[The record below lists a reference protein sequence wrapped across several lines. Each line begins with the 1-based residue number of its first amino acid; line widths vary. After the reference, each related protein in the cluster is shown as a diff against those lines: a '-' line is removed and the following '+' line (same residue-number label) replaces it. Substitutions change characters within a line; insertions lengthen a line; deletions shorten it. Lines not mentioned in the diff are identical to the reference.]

1 MNQEQ
6 FLQELSTHLR
16 KLPEEERRDILY
28 DYEEHFRF
36 GLEEGKA
43 EAEIIKGLGSP
54 KAIAKEMLAL
64 YRFDEMKK
72 DPSASNITRAV
83 TSVVGLSLLNFIIVL
98 GPLIAMISF
107 IFSLW
112 IGGISSVIAPFLVVI
127 KILTGTFL
135 WLDIFVSITL
145 FGVGLLVCIGAY
157 YCTKWFK
164 NLCIRYVNWNLKMIR
179 GEK

>member
-1 MNQEQ
+1 MNKEQ
-6 FLQELSTHLR
+6 FLRELSGHLR
-16 KLPEEERRDILY
+16 KLPEEERKDILY
-28 DYEEHFRF
+28 DYGEHFQF
-36 GLEEGKA
+36 GLEEGKT
-43 EAEIIKGLGSP
+43 EAEIIQGLGSP

-83 TSVVGLSLLNFIIVL
+83 MAAIGLSLLNFIIVL
-98 GPLIAMISF
+98 GPLVAIVSF

-112 IGGISSVIAPFLVVI
+112 VGGVVSVVAPLLVVI

-135 WLDIFVSITL
+135 WLDIFVSIT
-145 FGVGLLVCIGAY
+145 FVGVGLLLCIVAY

-164 NLCIRYVNWNLKMIR
+164 NFCVGYVNWNLKMIK
-179 GEK
+179 GE

>member
-1 MNQEQ
+1 MNKEQ
-6 FLQELSTHLR
+6 FLRELSGHLR
-16 KLPEEERRDILY
+16 KLPEEERQDILY
-28 DYEEHFRF
+28 DYEEHFQF
-36 GLEEGKA
+36 GLEEGKT
-43 EAEIIKGLGSP
+43 EVEIIKGLGSP

-83 TSVVGLSLLNFIIVL
+83 MAAIGLSLLNFIIVL
-98 GPLIAMISF
+98 GPLVAVASF

-112 IGGISSVIAPFLVVI
+112 IGGVASVVAPLLVVI

-135 WLDIFVSITL
+135 WLDIFVSIT
-145 FGVGLLVCIGAY
+145 FVGVGLLLCIVAY

-164 NLCIRYVNWNLKMIR
+164 NFCVGYVNWNLKMIK
-179 GEK
+179 GE